1 MVNDKIFFIT
11 RDELLRLYVRNVLCF
26 VADGN
31 YTKITL
37 VSGSKYTVA
46 SNLSTIE
53 KILNFQKLLS
63 SQDSNKLRMFIRVGK
78 SHIINVDFIQH
89 INIPLKRII
98 LSDGAST
105 SFQLHTSKDALKTLK
120 TLIIES
126 NKL

>member
-1 MVNDKIFFIT
+1 MVNDKLFFMT

-37 VSGSKYTVA
+37 ASGSKYTVA

-53 KILNFQKLLS
+53 KVLSFQKLLS
-63 SQDSNKLRMFIRVGK
+63 AHDNNNLKMFIRVGK
-78 SHIINVDFIQH
+78 SHIVNVDFIQH

-98 LSDGAST
+98 LSNGAST
-105 SFQLHTSKDALKTLK
+105 SFQLHTSKEALKSLK
-120 TLIIES
+120 SIIIES
-126 NKL
+126 NK

>member
-1 MVNDKIFFIT
+1 MVDDKLFFKT

-31 YTKITL
+31 YTRITL
-37 VSGSKYTVA
+37 ANGSKYTVA

-53 KILNFQKLLS
+53 KVLSFQKLLS
-63 SQDSNKLRMFIRVGK
+63 SHDSNKLKMFIRVGK
-78 SHIINVDFIQH
+78 SHIVNVDFIQH

-120 TLIIES
+120 SIIIES
-126 NKL
+126 NR